1 MEATGRRNLREQ
13 VVEGRLDR
21 IIIFDPQMLPVAP
34 VQRYY
39 LALGVLLVD
48 GTARL

>member
-1 MEATGRRNLREQ
+1 MEATGRRNLREE

-21 IIIFDPQMLPVAP
+21 IIIFDAQMLPMAP

-39 LALGVLLVD
+39 FTVRILLVD